1 MYLLLLLIKCYYQL
15 YLKKMTVKKITWML
29 FAFILS
35 FTLLTLSNNAN
46 ASYFSD
52 SVGAEGTDCGVQ
64 GSGDLVASKSFSIC
78 KEDIAYNILYMS
90 FSKIFNSFP
99 ILKSFLFEDA
109 GSLDMSG
116 YANDMGGAILAV
128 ILGLTQIVFIVGG
141 IVLGLV
147 TIKVIFKSMTSG
159 QFLGQG
165 VNKVWLILRTLGVIF
180 LIFPLDSTV
189 SLSQLFI
196 IMVALFSIMGGN
208 FFYGL
213 FLSVQQEQSLV
224 AESTYQENIDK
235 AVGQSEAMV
244 QMSLCQSRTIKSI
257 RNKHFKDYEDGFITD
272 LDFNDQMTRIANCIA
287 PEVYFN
293 YPSTNILGA
302 GSKYG
307 NVDSINFGKKTV
319 CEGVGGSVLFSD
331 YDTKYHGHSFSCGS
345 ISFSNPDI
353 GTESNSSSGKEDA
366 NSWFFST
373 TQKEIDAYV
382 AAGYAAYSVESKL
395 GEFEGVAAKV
405 KTGAQFNFDD
415 LEGSVNSTADTFTA
429 LGKSLYEKVKS
440 ETDHNTAVKTL
451 FVANSLLLNN
461 LLGSKSNSA
470 ETILNKTGV
479 LIAMTGP
486 ASATIIAAGEI
497 AKNLDDKLA
506 QQETDLI
513 SQLSKYSLNASS
525 SLDETHCLKNYRKVL
540 DATSKTIKDFKEFS
554 QTDFEDY
561 IKNKDFYGECLW
573 FVPINE
579 TKPRYINSPIIK
591 VGGQELKV
599 TFGSSEAVDLI
610 ENYNDV
616 ENKIALEKLKATKIP
631 ELFLDA
637 QSDKMVLASHFY
649 VVRSAIKKSMLD
661 VLNESTDKE
670 LPKKMR
676 KMGFASFGGFILQMS
691 ADQTNANR
699 YIKQIN
705 NAVNW
710 TSYSEEGGSGYYIDT
725 DAYGNAEESLITN
738 EVEKFSPM
746 TLSGYFSAGSN
757 TNTVVAGAANGGESV
772 TSDEGSSFVTA
783 IFRGIEN
790 GLTAPLVYLKKMGGT
805 DLNLPLREGV
815 AKCFKE
821 SNCYPG
827 EIHPVNALGYMGVD
841 LIDTSVNF
849 FLVHAV
855 LTVLNSAM
863 SSEDSNG
870 KVKGGW
876 KGKVATIA
884 SSFPL
889 TRVVKVGVAIGVAI
903 TKALYP
909 IFTALFLMGI
919 FFGYMLPIMPYAA
932 FFIMFLGWLVFIF
945 QLLFTVPIWLIMIAI
960 PAPNGQPRGNVGLLW
975 QYTLLLLLKPSLMV
989 IGLIIAWF
997 FSIVSVFFIN
1007 MTLFGALGPVFEASE
1022 GEYIMK
1028 FIDVIMF
1035 YFIYLVVIFVALK
1048 HSFSIISSFPDSA
1061 AQALELRGYDDSKTI
1076 SNVGAEQLLGLM
1088 IVNRVKDS
1096 ITTAFSTAMEEIKND
1111 PDAYKE
1117 EALREARKA
1126 AGSRADARIDQMN
1139 DEDGKQNESSLL
1151 SEAGDLLNPSNAGKG
1166 GKGGKG
1172 GEPT

>member
-1 MYLLLLLIKCYYQL
+1 
-15 YLKKMTVKKITWML
+15 MTIKKITWMF
-29 FAFILS
+29 FAFIIS
-35 FTLLTLSNNAN
+35 FILLTFNNDAN

-64 GSGDLVASKSFSIC
+64 GSGDLVAAKSFSIC

-99 ILKSFLFEDA
+99 ILKSFVFEDA

-180 LIFPLDSTV
+180 LIFPLDSSV

-196 IMVALFSIMGGN
+196 IMMALFSIMGGN

-235 AVGQSEAMV
+235 SVGQAEAMV

-257 RNKHFKDYEDGFITD
+257 RNKNFKDYEDGFIAD
-272 LDFNDQMTRIANCIA
+272 LDFSDQIKRVANCIA
-287 PEVYFN
+287 PEVYFS
-293 YPSTNILGA
+293 YPSTNILGS

-307 NVDSINFGKKTV
+307 NVESIQFTKKTV
-319 CEGVGGSVLFSD
+319 CEGTAGTVLFSD
-331 YDTKYHGHSFSCGS
+331 YDPKYHGYSFSCGS
-345 ISFSNPDI
+345 INFSNPDI
-353 GTESNSSSGKEDA
+353 GYEANSAAGNDDA
-366 NSWFFST
+366 NSFFST
-373 TQKEIDAYV
+373 TQDAINTYV
-382 AAGYAAYSVESKL
+382 LAGYNAYQVESKL
-395 GEFEGVAAKV
+395 SEFEGNTAKI
-405 KTGAQFNFDD
+405 KSGGQFS
-415 LEGSVNSTADTFTA
+415 LEELDGKVNSTATSLTT
-429 LGKSLYEKVKS
+429 LGKALYEKVKA

-451 FVANSLLLNN
+451 FVANALLLNN
-461 LLGSKSNSA
+461 LLGSKSNAA
-470 ETILNKTGV
+470 ESIISKEDAIYFLSPAGV
-479 LIAMTGP
+479 AGM
-486 ASATIIAAGEI
+486 AAGEI
-497 AKNLDDKLA
+497 AKNLQDKLA
-506 QQETDLI
+506 QDDSDLI
-513 SQLSKYSLNASS
+513 AKLSKYSINASS
-525 SLDETHCLKNYRKVL
+525 NLDESHCLNNFRKII
-540 DATSKTIKDFKEFS
+540 DSTSKTIKDFREFS
-554 QTDFEDY
+554 ETDFEDY
-561 IKNKDFYGECLW
+561 IKNKDFFGECLW
-573 FVPINE
+573 FVPDNE
-579 TKPRYINSPIIK
+579 KQSRYTDSSSIDVKGTSM
-591 VGGQELKV
+591 KV
-599 TFGSSEAVDLI
+599 TFGSPEAAALI
-610 ENYNDV
+610 GKYNDK
-616 ENKIALEKLKATKIP
+616 ENRSQIEVIKSTKIP
-631 ELFLDA
+631 ELLLNA
-637 QSDKMVLASHFY
+637 QQQKMILASHFY
-649 VVRSAIKKSMLD
+649 VARSAIKKSMLD

-705 NAVNW
+705 NGVNW
-710 TSYSEEGGSGYYIDT
+710 SSYTEDGGSGYYIDT
-725 DAYGNAEESLITN
+725 DVYGNIEESLISS
-738 EVEKFSPM
+738 ELDKFSPM

-757 TNTVVAGAANGGESV
+757 TNTVVAGASTGGSSS
-772 TSDEGSSFVTA
+772 TTDEGNIFVTA
-783 IFRGIEN
+783 IFNTIED

-855 LTVLNSAM
+855 LTVLDSAM
-863 SSEDSNG
+863 NMNTSGGS
-870 KVKGGW
+870 VKGGW
-876 KGKVATIA
+876 KGKVASLA
-884 SSFPL
+884 NAFPL
-889 TRVVKVGVAIGVAI
+889 TKIVKVGVSIALAI

-909 IFTALFLMGI
+909 IFSALFLMGI
-919 FFGYMLPIMPYAA
+919 FFGYMLPIMPYIA

-1007 MTLFGALGPVFEASE
+1007 MTLFGALGPVFEASQ

-1028 FIDVIMF
+1028 FIDIVMF

-1048 HSFSIISSFPDSA
+1048 HSFSIISTFPDSA
-1061 AQALELRGYDDSKTI
+1061 AQALELRGYDDSRTI

-1096 ITTAFSTAMEEIKND
+1096 IASAFNTAIKEFKDD
-1111 PDAYKE
+1111 PNAYKE
-1117 EALREARKA
+1117 QAMYEAKKAATQRVDARMDQMSSEDKSNKGDGLLDEALDLVKNPK
-1126 AGSRADARIDQMN
+1126 GN
-1139 DEDGKQNESSLL
+1139 GK
-1151 SEAGDLLNPSNAGKG
+1151 K
-1166 GKGGKG
+1166 
-1172 GEPT
+1172 

>member
-1 MYLLLLLIKCYYQL
+1 
-15 YLKKMTVKKITWML
+15 MTIKKIIWMF
-29 FAFILS
+29 FALILS
-35 FTLLTLSNNAN
+35 FTLLTFNNEANAN
-46 ASYFSD
+46 YFSD
-52 SVGAEGTDCGVQ
+52 PVGAEGSDCGVQ
-64 GSGDLVASKSFSIC
+64 GSGDLVAGKSFSIC

-90 FSKIFNSFP
+90 FSKIFNTFP
-99 ILKSFLFEDA
+99 ILKSFVFEDA

-196 IMVALFSIMGGN
+196 IMIALFSIMGGN

-213 FLSVQQEQSLV
+213 FLSIQQEQSLV
-224 AESTYQENIDK
+224 ADSDSQENMDK
-235 AVGQSEAMV
+235 SIGQAEAMV

-257 RNKHFKDYEDGFITD
+257 RNKNFKDYEDGFIAD
-272 LDFNDQMTRIANCIA
+272 LDFSDQMSRIANCIS

-293 YPSTNILGA
+293 YPNTNIGGT

-307 NVDSINFGKKTV
+307 NVESIKFTKKTV

-331 YDTKYHGHSFSCGS
+331 YDPKYHGHSFSCGS
-345 ISFSNPDI
+345 ISFSNPNI
-353 GTESNSSSGKEDA
+353 GDESNSSKGKEDA
-366 NSWFFST
+366 NAWFSK
-373 TQKEIDAYV
+373 TQSAIDTYV
-382 AAGYAAYSVESKL
+382 SSGYAAYSVDSKL
-395 GEFEGVAAKV
+395 AGFEGIASKI
-405 KTGAQFNFDD
+405 KNGGLFSFDD
-415 LEGSVNSTADTFTA
+415 LDNHINSSANALTI
-429 LGKSLYEKVKS
+429 LGKNLYETVKI

-461 LLGSKSNSA
+461 LLGAKSNAA
-470 ETILNKTGV
+470 ESIITGKDV
-479 LIAMTGP
+479 LMSMITPMGVTTMAM
-486 ASATIIAAGEI
+486 GEI
-497 AKNLDDKLA
+497 AKNIQDKLA
-506 QQETDLI
+506 QSETDLI
-513 SQLSKYSLNASS
+513 TRLSKYSVDASS

-540 DATSKTIKDFKEFS
+540 DATNKTIKDLKEFS
-554 QTDFEDY
+554 ETDFEDY

-573 FVPINE
+573 FVPDGE
-579 TKPRYINSPIIK
+579 KVQRYKNSPDLKIN
-591 VGGQELKV
+591 GATLKV
-599 TFGSSEAVDLI
+599 TFGSDEAVQLI
-610 ENYNDV
+610 SDYNDKK
-616 ENKIALEKLKATKIP
+616 NRTALEQIKSTKIP
-631 ELFLDA
+631 ELLLSA
-637 QSDKMVLASHFY
+637 QYDKMVLASHFY
-649 VVRSAIKKSMLD
+649 VARGAIKKTMLD
-661 VLNESTDKE
+661 VLNESTDKN

-705 NAVNW
+705 NSVSW
-710 TSYSEEGGSGYYIDT
+710 SSYAEDGGSGYYIDT
-725 DAYGNAEESLITN
+725 DVYGNASESTIS
-738 EVEKFSPM
+738 EAVAKFSPM

-757 TNTVVAGAANGGESV
+757 TNTVIAGASNGGESPA
-772 TSDEGSSFVTA
+772 TDEGNIFVA
-783 IFRGIEN
+783 SIFRGIEN
-790 GLTAPLVYLKKMGGT
+790 GLTSPLIYLKKMGGT

-827 EIHPVNALGYMGVD
+827 EIHPVNALGYMGID

-855 LTVLNSAM
+855 LSVLDSAM
-863 SSEDSNG
+863 STENSNG
-870 KVKGGW
+870 TVKGGW
-876 KGKVATIA
+876 KGKVASIA
-884 SSFPL
+884 SAFPL
-889 TRVVKVGVAIGVAI
+889 AKIVKVGVSIALAL

-997 FSIVSVFFIN
+997 FSIVSIFFIN

-1035 YFIYLVVIFVALK
+1035 YFIYLVVVFVALK

-1061 AQALELRGYDDSKTI
+1061 AQALELRGYDDSRTI

-1096 ITTAFSTAMEEIKND
+1096 ITSAFATTMNEIKND

-1117 EALREARKA
+1117 QALNEARKA
-1126 AGSRADARIDQMN
+1126 ATQRVDARFDKMA
-1139 DEDGKQNESSLL
+1139 DEESSKKESGLL
-1151 SEAGDLLNPSNAGKG
+1151 SEVGDLLTNPKG
-1166 GKGGKG
+1166 DKK
-1172 GEPT
+1172 